1 MLNDWLGRRRAY
13 SQRSSDGS
21 MIFRASPAVGTPPFE
36 LLIFAM
42 PAMPT
47 NAYIGPIGGSAP
59 NTSRTIWPPTTNDE
73 PGDEWSTPD
82 GSKTTPSYAQ
92 RIGQSTF
99 HTSLP
104 RVCWESSTVSEC
116 PHSQL

>member
-1 MLNDWLGRRRAY
+1 MISSA
-13 SQRSSDGS
+13 SDG
-21 MIFRASPAVGTPPFE
+21 VGTPPRE
-36 LLIFAM
+36 LLILAM
-42 PAMPT
+42 PVMPT

-59 NTSRTIWPPTTNDE
+59 KTSRTIWLPTTYDE
-73 PGDEWSTPD
+73 PGEEWSTPE

-104 RVCWESSTVSEC
+104 RWWSASRTVSVC
-116 PHSQL
+116 PQAQV